1 MSASHI
7 KGRMRL
13 GIVTSG
19 FWVLLSVSAYFLGIW
34 LYPSF
39 VSSALS
45 KLYTWVEGAP
55 IVDRG
60 LDLTPL
66 SPTVD
71 SVRLA
76 LLIVLPLLIGWTV
89 LCVIPRSIRWVREGY
104 HHEPKPDA

>member
-1 MSASHI
+1 MSVPHI
-7 KGRMRL
+7 NGHMRL

-19 FWVLLSVSAYFLGIW
+19 FWVLISVSAYFLGIW

-39 VSSALS
+39 VTNTLS

-60 LDLTPL
+60 IDFKPL

-71 SVRLA
+71 SVSLT
-76 LLIVLPLLIGWTV
+76 LFVILPLIIGWIA
-89 LCVIPRSIRWVREGY
+89 LCVIPRSIRWVRDGY
-104 HHEPKPDA
+104 HHETKPDA